1 MQPHLLPGKPAVC
14 YCLCHPAVIWIVQ
27 CVRLPRG
34 QAMIMIY
41 ALKKIPQELR
51 RFAVLGVVAGLLTT
65 GVIYS
70 RDEHVSSEGS
80 DSGSKQAF
88 QQPKDRQQAEGWFTQ
103 TPRSVVSDDKVVEV
117 TNAIPLPRA
126 RPVTPGFYYELVRAQ
141 GDGDEGD
148 YVLVERRCVPKVDMP
163 EPCYLPE
170 RVRRNFP
177 IRRE

>member
-1 MQPHLLPGKPAVC
+1 MM
-14 YCLCHPAVIWIVQ
+14 

-34 QAMIMIY
+34 QAVIMIY

-51 RFAVLGVVAGLLTT
+51 RFAVLAAVAGMLATA
-65 GVIYS
+65 VIYS
-70 RDEHVSSEGS
+70 RDDHVRSQDIENRW
-80 DSGSKQAF
+80 KQAF
-88 QQPKDRQQAEGWFTQ
+88 QQPKDRQQAEGWFIR
-103 TPRSVVSDDKVVEV
+103 TPSSVMSQDKVAEI

-126 RPVTPGFYYELVRAQ
+126 RPITPGFYYELVRAQ
-141 GDGDEGD
+141 GDGEEGD
-148 YVLVERRCVPKVDMP
+148 YVLVERQCIPNVDMP